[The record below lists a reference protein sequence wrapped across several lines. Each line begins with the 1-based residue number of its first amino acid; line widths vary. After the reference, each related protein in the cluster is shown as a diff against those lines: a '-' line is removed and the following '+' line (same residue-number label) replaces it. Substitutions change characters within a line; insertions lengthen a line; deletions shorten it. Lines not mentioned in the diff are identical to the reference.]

1 MLEIRSR
8 ERVPQSAGYIITL
21 PFGNVAA
28 EANDFTLKTNPKD
41 TITMAGGTKL
51 GGKVEALLEELI
63 GIVKGGGHVYLDGS
77 KVGSTLV
84 LNSKLS
90 N

>member
-1 MLEIRSR
+1 M
-8 ERVPQSAGYIITL
+8 VYTG
-21 PFGNVAA
+21 A

-51 GGKVEALLEELI
+51 GGNVEALLEELI